1 MSIRA
6 MTRNVC
12 ILTEDAYLDLEDKK
26 THDYKGVIESSRR
39 AEEIKDF
46 LAAKLSKKKNDELE
60 EILQFARIA
69 NGDTGDKSIQEL
81 MQQNRITY
89 TSSQETEKEVEAL

>member
-1 MSIRA
+1 MSIRD
-6 MTRNVC
+6 MSRNVS
-12 ILTEDAYLDLEDKK
+12 ILTVDAYLDSEGKK

-46 LAAKLSKKKNDELE
+46 LAAKLSKKKKDELAG
-60 EILQFARIA
+60 ILQFAGIA

-89 TSSQETEKEVEAL
+89 TSRQET